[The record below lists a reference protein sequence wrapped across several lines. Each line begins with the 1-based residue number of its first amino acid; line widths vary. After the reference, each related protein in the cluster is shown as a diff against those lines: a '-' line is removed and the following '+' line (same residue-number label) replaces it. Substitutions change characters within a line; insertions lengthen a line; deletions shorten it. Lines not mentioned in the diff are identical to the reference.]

1 MSKMGNILKQDL
13 RNNIFFRRIEAVLKC
28 LGQST
33 DLAKKIAL
41 NGGRSNQLS
50 KNMWQKG
57 SFLSLQQI
65 SVFTTI

>member
-1 MSKMGNILKQDL
+1 MSKMGSILKQDL

-50 KNMWQKG
+50 KNMW
-57 SFLSLQQI
+57 
-65 SVFTTI
+65 